1 MQKKEFCLFFLLNR
15 TLYPN
20 IKKHHKKARSI
31 SIILYSNHFL
41 IKKPRRITPGLKNKT
56 LKFRSCFRFIPRQ
69 IETHVEAD
77 WSPRYAVNS
86 GLLTKIK
93 GFKIDARQGL
103 NMAGTYLLEM
113 IILFLN
119 KFKTASYS
127 SSSFTSNRPSS
138 NPDACCMASLKFFSI
153 NLAPLV
159 IEAFIKR
166 PCKRPISTKS
176 SSVSLSLYS
185 S

>member
-1 MQKKEFCLFFLLNR
+1 MQKKEFYLFFLLNR

-20 IKKHHKKARSI
+20 TKKRHKKARSI

-56 LKFRSCFRFIPRQ
+56 LKFRSCFKFIP
-69 IETHVEAD
+69 
-77 WSPRYAVNS
+77 
-86 GLLTKIK
+86 
-93 GFKIDARQGL
+93 RQGL

-127 SSSFTSNRPSS
+127 SSSFSSNRPSS

-159 IEAFIKR
+159 IDAFIKR

>member
-1 MQKKEFCLFFLLNR
+1 MYWKGLPLSSAKITKDKHRILFRQVTLHFHILYKSSENEVQKKEFYLFFLLNR

-20 IKKHHKKARSI
+20 TKKHHKGTKSI
-31 SIILYSNHFL
+31 SVIFYSNRLL
-41 IKKPRRITPGLKNKT
+41 IKKPRRIAPGIKK
-56 LKFRSCFRFIPRQ
+56 Q
-69 IETHVEAD
+69 DV
-77 WSPRYAVNS
+77 
-86 GLLTKIK
+86 KI
-93 GFKIDARQGL
+93 
-103 NMAGTYLLEM
+103 
-113 IILFLN
+113 
-119 KFKTASYS
+119 YS
-127 SSSFTSNRPSS
+127 SSSFSSNRPSS

-159 IEAFIKR
+159 IDAFIKR